1 MTEKK
6 GKRLHKNTLKT
17 LKNLFFK
24 MPEVEGREGDNYL
37 RKREEE
43 KPEPGLLEL
52 IRKYGE

>member
-24 MPEVEGREGDNYL
+24 MLEVEVREEGNYL

-43 KPEPGLLEL
+43 KSEPGFLEL
-52 IRKYGE
+52 KRKYGE